1 MSQSTARRI
10 RDQINLL
17 RDQPQLPFSDLLD
30 AEMVEE
36 VLQEQGVRYRDRIY
50 SPLVTLWT
58 FLSQVLSVDHCC
70 RKAVAGLIAY
80 RTARGQEPCSAETG
94 SYCKARRRLLV
105 GVIIS
110 LVRRIALAIDE
121 RAPEGWLW
129 KRREVVLVDGST
141 FSMPDTP
148 KNQEA
153 FPQAKTQAR
162 GLGFPIARMVAIIS
176 LATGVLRDLAIGP
189 YKGKET
195 GETALL
201 RQLLDR
207 LKGGEV
213 LLGDRYFASYFGIA
227 SLLERGVDGLFRMHQ
242 LRKYDFRRGKRLGIS
257 DHVVSWTKPA
267 RPSWMSPEDYDRV
280 PETLRIRELRILVEQ
295 PGFRVDELI
304 LVTTMLDPLGYTK
317 DELAAL
323 YFERWNI
330 ELDLRSIKCVMQM
343 DVLRCETPEMVI
355 KEAWMHALAYNL
367 IRGLM
372 AAAAEAHGKVP
383 RQISFAGTLQTMAA
397 FREILDLVPPETRQL
412 LVDVMLRAIATHEV
426 GDRPGRV
433 EPRAIKRRPKP
444 HDLLTEPRD
453 QARKRLRNA
462 A

>member
-1 MSQSTARRI
+1 MCQSTRRRI
-10 RDQINLL
+10 RDQVNLL

-30 AEMVEE
+30 ADLVEE
-36 VLQEQGVRYRDRIY
+36 VLVEQGVPYRDRIF

-58 FLSQVLSVDHCC
+58 FLTQVLSLEHCC
-70 RKAVAGLIAY
+70 RQAVACLIAY
-80 RTARGQEPCSAETG
+80 RTARGQEPCSADSG
-94 SYCKARRRLLV
+94 SYCKARQRLPL

-110 LVRRIALAIDE
+110 LVRRTAGVIDE
-121 RAPEGWLW
+121 RLPEGWLW
-129 KRREVVLVDGST
+129 KRREVLLVDGST

-148 KNQEA
+148 ENQRA
-153 FPQAKTQAR
+153 FPQARTQAP
-162 GLGFPIARMVAIIS
+162 GLGFPIARVVAIIS

-201 RQLLDR
+201 RHLLDR

-227 SLLERGVDGLFRMHQ
+227 SLVGRGVDGLFRMHQ
-242 LRKYDFRRGKRLGIS
+242 LRQYDFRRGKRLGIS
-257 DHVVSWTKPA
+257 DHIVCWTKPS
-267 RPSWMSPEDYDRV
+267 RPSWMDPQQYDRL
-280 PETLRIRELRILVEQ
+280 PDTLRIRELRVIVEQ

-304 LVTTMLDPLGYTK
+304 LVTTMLNPLEYTK
-317 DELAAL
+317 DELARL
-323 YFERWNI
+323 YLERWNI
-330 ELDLRSIKCVMQM
+330 ELDLRSIKDVMQM
-343 DVLRCETPEMVI
+343 DVLRCETPEMVR
-355 KEAWMHALAYNL
+355 KEACMHALAYNL

-372 AAAAEAHGKVP
+372 AAAAEAHGKAP
-383 RQISFAGTLQTMAA
+383 REISFAGTLQTMTA
-397 FREILDLVPPETRQL
+397 FREILSLVPPETRRR

-444 HDLLTEPRD
+444 HDLLTEPRE
-453 QARKRLRNA
+453 QARKRLMRA